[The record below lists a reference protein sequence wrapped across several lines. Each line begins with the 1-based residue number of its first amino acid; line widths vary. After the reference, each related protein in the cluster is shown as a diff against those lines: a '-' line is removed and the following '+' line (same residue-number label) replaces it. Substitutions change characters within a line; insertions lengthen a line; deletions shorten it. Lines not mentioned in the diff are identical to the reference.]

1 MSTVKGNQLKLA
13 QGELLE
19 GDEHSAPEGGVL
31 VPSGLSG
38 TESDEVMMEEDVSQ
52 SDLEAPVS
60 KGGLTG
66 KAVEC
71 GQTVRDN
78 GAKVDWDNVD
88 FSDDELL

>member
-1 MSTVKGNQLKLA
+1 M
-13 QGELLE
+13 
-19 GDEHSAPEGGVL
+19 
-31 VPSGLSG
+31 
-38 TESDEVMMEEDVSQ
+38 SQ